1 MYLPDSRNL
10 PAAATSTLGKFFH
23 TSLYFLWQL
32 KIGGTQAFV
41 KTKGQQNTA
50 LTESKNWFDKPW
62 KRRFHLENW

>member
-50 LTESKNWFDKPW
+50 LTESKN
-62 KRRFHLENW
+62 